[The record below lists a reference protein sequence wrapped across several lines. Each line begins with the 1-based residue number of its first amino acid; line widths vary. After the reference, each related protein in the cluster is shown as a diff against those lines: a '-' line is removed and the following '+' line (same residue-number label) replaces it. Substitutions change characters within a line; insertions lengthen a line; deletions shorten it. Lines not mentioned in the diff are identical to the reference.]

1 MFKSYNKQ
9 LIGEYL
15 TNMKKSDFLILT
27 KFLNWEKD

>member
-15 TNMKKSDFLILT
+15 THMKKTRFPYFNKVS
-27 KFLNWEKD
+27 